1 MAIVEGIEL
10 AKHNSR
16 QSCWLAIHGEVWDA
30 TNFLDQHPGGA
41 NLILKLAGTDASDE
55 YELFHNAELVRET
68 LGPDARLGTIDVSNI
83 LPKMDKKPDPELEV
97 KKSPPLSS
105 MVSVKD
111 FEKVAEKVCWR
122 FRSNIDL
129 MLTFRL

>member
-1 MAIVEGIEL
+1 MAIVEGAEL

-30 TNFLDQHPGGA
+30 TDFLEQHPGGA

-55 YELFHNAELVRET
+55 YKLFHRPDLVRET
-68 LGPDARLGTIDVSNI
+68 LGFSARKGTIDASTT
-83 LPKMDKKPDPELEV
+83 LPKLDRKPDLESEA

-105 MVSVKD
+105 MISVND
-111 FEKVAEKVCWR
+111 FENVAEKVRWR
-122 FRSNIDL
+122 
-129 MLTFRL
+129 

>member
-1 MAIVEGIEL
+1 MAIVDSAEL

-30 TNFLDQHPGGA
+30 TNFLEEHPGGA

-55 YELFHNAELVRET
+55 YELFHNPDLVRET
-68 LGPDARLGTIDVSNI
+68 LESSARIGTIDASTI
-83 LPKMDKKPDPELEV
+83 LPKLDRKPDPELEV

-105 MVSVKD
+105 MISVND
-111 FEKVAEKVCWR
+111 FEKVAEKVRW
-122 FRSNIDL
+122 
-129 MLTFRL
+129 

>member
-1 MAIVEGIEL
+1 MKIVEGTEL

-16 QSCWLAIHGEVWDA
+16 QSCWLAINGEVWDA

-55 YELFHNAELVRET
+55 YELFHNAELVQET
-68 LGPDARLGTIDVSNI
+68 LGLDAKMGTIDVSSI

-97 KKSPPLSS
+97 KRSPPLSS
-105 MVSVKD
+105 MISVND
-111 FEKVAEKVCWR
+111 FERVAEKVRWR
-122 FRSNIDL
+122 F
-129 MLTFRL
+129 